1 MPINVVDY
9 RDYVGARPEK
19 FYKTTLFQGDA
30 LMIGLNC
37 LEPGQI
43 QAAHEHADQDKF
55 YFVLEGT
62 GLFTVGEEVVEAGPG
77 HVVWAAAGLPH
88 GVENRGSQR
97 LTLLMGIAPPPQ
109 K

>member
-1 MPINVVDY
+1 MPVNVVNY
-9 RDYVGARPEK
+9 RAYVGARPEK
-19 FYKTTLFQGDA
+19 FYKATLFEGEM

-43 QAAHEHADQDKF
+43 QATHAHGDQDKF
-55 YFVLEGT
+55 YFVIEGV
-62 GLFTVGEEVVEAGPG
+62 GLFTVGEEGTEAEPG
-77 HVVWAAAGLPH
+77 HVVWAAAGVPH

-97 LTLLMGIAPPPQ
+97 LTLLMGMAPPPQ